1 MNDFPTNHGNNVKSE
16 MIRANKGIKMWVNG
30 NDIKLNSLIKE
41 MNKGFKRAIETDELD
56 IDGFM
61 VSTLHAKIG
70 NKLYSFDLDE

>member
-1 MNDFPTNHGNNVKSE
+1 MTNQENNCQHNEDATKIE
-16 MIRANKGIKMWVNG
+16 ILEKR
-30 NDIKLNSLIKE
+30 LNILIKE
-41 MNKGFKRAIETDELD
+41 MNKEFKIAIETEELD